1 MSSRITAIRGMNDI
15 LPVPVKDNPI
25 TTGRWQQ
32 VEQVLRG
39 LMQQYGYGEIRLPVV
54 ESTPLFA
61 RAIGAVTDIV
71 EKEMYSFMDRG
82 TPPESLTLRPEGTAG
97 CVRACLEHGLTYNQT
112 QRLWYTGPMFRY
124 EKPQKGRY
132 RQFHQFGVETFGMTG
147 PDIDAELIL
156 MTARLWKLLGLE
168 GAVQLELNTLG
179 QPNERQ
185 KYKEELMKYL
195 SAPEVY
201 TLLDDDSKRRLHSNP
216 LRVLDSKEPQ
226 TQFCLDLAPQLVDF
240 LGEESKRHF
249 EELCGTLNA
258 NGISFKFNPRLV
270 RGLDYYNKTVFEWT
284 TTALGAQGT
293 VCAGGRYD
301 GLVAQLGGQ
310 PTPAVGFAIGLER
323 LVLLLE
329 ALIPRTDTAEAD
341 IYVVAGDEA
350 RHAALLLAETLRNS
364 LPELRIV
371 THCGGGGFKAQ
382 FKKADKLGAR
392 VALVL
397 GGDELAAG
405 QVTVKWL
412 QSGEQSTTGRAE
424 LAEFLK
430 QGLGASA

>member
-32 VEQVLRG
+32 VETELRQ
-39 LMQQYGYGEIRLPVV
+39 LMRQYGYGEIRLPVV

-71 EKEMYSFMDRG
+71 EKEMYSFLDRG

-156 MTARLWKLLGLE
+156 MTARLWKRLGLE
-168 GAVQLELNTLG
+168 HAVRLELNSLG
-179 QPNERQ
+179 ESEARAA
-185 KYKEELMKYL
+185 YRAALVDYL
-195 SAPEVY
+195 RGHFDA
-201 TLLDDDSKRRLHSNP
+201 LDDDSKRRLDTNP
-216 LRVLDSKEPQ
+216 LRVLDSKDAG
-226 TQFCLDLAPQLVDF
+226 TQAVLAGAPQLPDYLDETSRAHLAALCAT
-240 LGEESKRHF
+240 LG
-249 EELCGTLNA
+249 A
-258 NGISFKFNPRLV
+258 AGIAYVLNPRLV

-329 ALIPRTDTAEAD
+329 AVLPLADTADAD
-341 IYVVAGDEA
+341 IYLVAGDEA
-350 RHAALLLAETLRNS
+350 RGAALLLAETLRNS
-364 LPELRIV
+364 LPEFRIV

-382 FKKADKLGAR
+382 FKKADKSGAR

-397 GGDELAAG
+397 GEDELAAG

-412 QSGEQSTTGRAE
+412 QQGEQSTVGREA
-424 LAEFLK
+424 LADHLQ
-430 QGLGASA
+430 QGLGAIS

>member
-32 VEQVLRG
+32 VETVLRQ
-39 LMQQYGYGEIRLPVV
+39 LMRQYGYGEIRLPVV

-132 RQFHQFGVETFGMTG
+132 RQFHQFGVETFGMNG

-156 MTARLWKLLGLE
+156 MTARLWKLLGLD
-168 GAVQLELNTLG
+168 GAVQLELNSLG
-179 QPNERQ
+179 EPEARQ
-185 KYKEELMKYL
+185 AYRAALVGYL
-195 SAPEVY
+195 RDHFDR
-201 TLLDDDSKRRLHSNP
+201 LDEDSRKRLDTNP
-216 LRVLDSKEPQ
+216 LRVLDSKDAG
-226 TQFCLDLAPQLVDF
+226 TRAVLAGAPQLPDY
-240 LGEESKRHF
+240 LDEASRLHF
-249 EELCGTLNA
+249 AGLTATLDA
-258 NGISFKFNPRLV
+258 AGISYVLNPRLV

-301 GLVAQLGGQ
+301 GLVSQLGGQ

-329 ALIPRTDTAEAD
+329 AILPRPDAGDAD
-341 IYVVAGDEA
+341 IYLVAGEES
-350 RHAALLLAETLRNS
+350 RQAALLLAETLRNS
-364 LPELRIV
+364 LPEFRIV
-371 THCGGGGFKAQ
+371 AHCGGGGFKAQ
-382 FKKADKLGAR
+382 FKKADRSGA
-392 VALVL
+392 VAALVL
-397 GGDELAAG
+397 GEDELAAG
-405 QVTVKWL
+405 KITIKWL
-412 QSGEQSTTGRAE
+412 QRGEQVTLGREE
-424 LAEFLK
+424 LAEHLK
-430 QGLGASA
+430 QGLGAMS

>member
-82 TPPESLTLRPEGTAG
+82 TPAESLTLRPEGTAG

-168 GAVQLELNTLG
+168 NAVQLELNSLG
-179 QPNERQ
+179 EPEARHA
-185 KYKEELMKYL
+185 YRAALVEYL
-195 SAPEVY
+195 RAH
-201 TLLDDDSKRRLHSNP
+201 LDCLDEDSKRRLDTNP
-216 LRVLDSKEPQ
+216 LRVLDSKHAG
-226 TQFCLDLAPQLVDF
+226 TQAVLANAPQLPDY
-240 LGEESKRHF
+240 LDEGSRDH
-249 EELCGTLNA
+249 LAALTAALDA
-258 NGISFKFNPRLV
+258 AGIPYVRNPRLV

-310 PTPAVGFAIGLER
+310 ATPAVGFAIGLER

-329 ALIPRTDTAEAD
+329 AMIPRTDTAEAD
-341 IYVVAGDEA
+341 IYVVTGDDARQAG
-350 RHAALLLAETLRNS
+350 LLLAETLRNS
-364 LPELRIV
+364 LPEMRIV
-371 THCGGGGFKAQ
+371 THCGSGGFKAQ
-382 FKKADKLGAR
+382 FKKADKTGAR

-397 GGDELAAG
+397 GEDEVAAG
-405 QVTVKWL
+405 TVTVKWL
-412 QSGEQSTTGRAE
+412 QRGEQLTVGREE
-424 LAEFLK
+424 LADHLK
-430 QGLGASA
+430 QGLGANS

>member
-32 VEQVLRG
+32 IEKALRG

-82 TPPESLTLRPEGTAG
+82 TPAESLTLRPEGTAG

-168 GAVQLELNTLG
+168 NAVQLELNSLG
-179 QPNERQ
+179 EPEARQ
-185 KYKEELMKYL
+185 AYRGALVEYL
-195 SAPEVY
+195 RAHADR
-201 TLLDDDSKRRLHSNP
+201 LDEDSKRRLDTNP
-216 LRVLDSKEPQ
+216 LRVLDSKHAG
-226 TQFCLDLAPQLVDF
+226 TQAVLANAPQLPDY
-240 LGEESKRHF
+240 LDEGSRAH
-249 EELCGTLNA
+249 LAALTAALDA
-258 NGISFKFNPRLV
+258 AGIPYIRNPRLV

-310 PTPAVGFAIGLER
+310 ATPAVGFAIGLER

-329 ALIPRTDTAEAD
+329 AMIPRTDTAEAD
-341 IYVVAGDEA
+341 IYLVTGDDARQAG
-350 RHAALLLAETLRNS
+350 LLLAETLRNS
-364 LPELRIV
+364 LPEMRIV
-371 THCGGGGFKAQ
+371 THCGSGGFKAQ
-382 FKKADKLGAR
+382 FKKADKTGAR

-397 GGDELAAG
+397 GEDEVAAG
-405 QVTVKWL
+405 TVTIKWLQRGEQVTVDR
-412 QSGEQSTTGRAE
+412 EE
-424 LAEFLK
+424 LADHLK
-430 QGLGASA
+430 QGLGANS